1 MAASIG
7 GDAVSHEPDPSPPP
21 PRKLPRPFTM
31 HWGSGLI
38 TEEASYTGEYHAPC
52 IQLLEYTEGE
62 AAGSKSIR
70 FCYYGHDGRFQRS
83 PLMIGETELDDLR
96 KALDDAP
103 QLKALLRRL
112 VE

>member
-1 MAASIG
+1 M
-7 GDAVSHEPDPSPPP
+7 SHEPDYPPIP

-31 HWGSGLI
+31 HWGSGFI
-38 TEEASYTGEYHAPC
+38 TEEASYTGEYHSPS

-83 PLMIGETELDDLR
+83 PLMISEAELDDLR
-96 KALDDAP
+96 RALDDNP
-103 QLKALLRRL
+103 QLKELLRRL